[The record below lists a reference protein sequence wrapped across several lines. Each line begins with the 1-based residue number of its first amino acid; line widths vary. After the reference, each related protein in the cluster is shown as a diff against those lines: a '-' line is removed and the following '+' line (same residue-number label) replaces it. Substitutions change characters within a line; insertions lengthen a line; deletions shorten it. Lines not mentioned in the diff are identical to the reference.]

1 MSPLRAGR
9 ASEIVRS
16 RRARSASAAFQSRL
30 GLAYPKGVTISARGT
45 ELIDSLWRDFIE
57 STPQAARIRELLV
70 ARGELVHHDHVA
82 LRTFAAPGIGMDA
95 LARRFEAE
103 GFRPRERYRF
113 DEGHLRARYW
123 QHDDP
128 NAPKVFIVELD
139 IGSLS
144 PGAQAIAER
153 LLAQVRPGFY
163 ERSDLVCAGRPWTP
177 TYADYQALLVES
189 EHAARVAAL
198 GLGVERC
205 SLDVG
210 ALITFPDLDA
220 LVAFLVEHAFRVDVR
235 GDRAMLRP
243 DRIAVRFADAMVRI
257 PSGAYELVARQLP
270 PPREVRG
277 YAVSVAK

>member
-1 MSPLRAGR
+1 M
-9 ASEIVRS
+9 
-16 RRARSASAAFQSRL
+16 
-30 GLAYPKGVTISARGT
+30 ISTSGA
-45 ELIDSLWRDFIE
+45 EMIDNLWSDFVG

-82 LRTFAAPGIGMDA
+82 LRTFAAPGIGIDA

-113 DEGHLRARYW
+113 DEAHLRARYW

-128 NAPKVFIVELD
+128 NVPKIFIVELD

-144 PGAQAIAER
+144 PGAQALVEGLI
-153 LLAQVRPGFY
+153 AQVP
-163 ERSDLVCAGRPWTP
+163 RSFADRAELGWPGRPWTP
-177 TYADYQALLVES
+177 AYADYQSLLVES

-198 GLGVERC
+198 GLGVDRC

-235 GDRAMLRP
+235 VGRVTIRREP
-243 DRIAVRFADAMVRI
+243 IQVRFADTTARI
-257 PSGAYELVARQLP
+257 PSGSYELDARRLQR
-270 PPREVRG
+270 PREARG

>member
-1 MSPLRAGR
+1 M
-9 ASEIVRS
+9 
-16 RRARSASAAFQSRL
+16 
-30 GLAYPKGVTISARGT
+30 TISASGAT
-45 ELIDSLWRDFIE
+45 LVDGLWRNFVG

-82 LRTFAAPGIGMDA
+82 LRTFAAPGLGMEA
-95 LARRFEAE
+95 IARRFEAD

-113 DEGHLRARYW
+113 DEAHLQARYW

-139 IGSLS
+139 PGSLS
-144 PGAQAIAER
+144 AGAQAIVER
-153 LLAQVRPGFY
+153 LIAQLPVGFCDRP
-163 ERSDLVCAGRPWTP
+163 EPPWIVRPWTAA
-177 TYADYQALLVES
+177 YADYQSLLVES

-198 GLGVERC
+198 GLVVDRF

-235 GDRAMLRP
+235 SERATIRP
-243 DRIAVRFADAMVRI
+243 DPISVRFADATVRI
-257 PSGAYELVARQLP
+257 PSGSYELVARRLLR
-270 PPREVRG
+270 PREVGG